1 MLFGLAL
8 SPKLFV
14 LREVKV
20 GHQFRDLGK
29 KVIHLLFMDDLK
41 LYGQN
46 KKGIE
51 KLVNLVRIF
60 RKDIRMGFSINKC
73 VTRGTISRS
82 EGVQLPNDEVKKNN
96 EDRGGYKYWVYW
108 KLIDLGA

>member
-1 MLFGLAL
+1 
-8 SPKLFV
+8 
-14 LREVKV
+14 
-20 GHQFRDLGK
+20 
-29 KVIHLLFMDDLK
+29 MDDLK

-46 KKGIE
+46 KKRIE

-73 VTRGTISRS
+73 VTRGIISRS
-82 EGVQLPNDEVKKNN
+82 EGIQLPNDEVKKKKKN

>member
-1 MLFGLAL
+1 
-8 SPKLFV
+8 
-14 LREVKV
+14 
-20 GHQFRDLGK
+20 
-29 KVIHLLFMDDLK
+29 MDDLK

-73 VTRGTISRS
+73 VTRGIISRS
-82 EGVQLPNDEVKKNN
+82 EGIQLPNDEVKKNN
-96 EDRGGYKYWVYW
+96 EDRRGYKYWVYW

>member
-1 MLFGLAL
+1 
-8 SPKLFV
+8 
-14 LREVKV
+14 
-20 GHQFRDLGK
+20 
-29 KVIHLLFMDDLK
+29 MDDLK

-46 KKGIE
+46 KKLIE

-60 RKDIRMGFSINKC
+60 RKDIRMGLSINKC
-73 VTRGTISRS
+73 VTRGIISRS
-82 EGVQLPNDEVKKNN
+82 EGIKLLNEKKKKKN

>member
-1 MLFGLAL
+1 
-8 SPKLFV
+8 
-14 LREVKV
+14 
-20 GHQFRDLGK
+20 
-29 KVIHLLFMDDLK
+29 MDDLK

-46 KKGIE
+46 KKLIE

-60 RKDIRMGFSINKC
+60 RKDIRMGLSINKC
-73 VTRGTISRS
+73 VTRGIISRS
-82 EGVQLPNDEVKKNN
+82 EGIQLLNEVKKKKN